1 MIGARSS
8 RFSKALGRYVA
19 DDLTS
24 TAYSGLSPFRCPADW
39 PPSQCHRSIV
49 LENRSCLS
57 ALGRVQSPSGTPYNV
72 PVLGGSRGLKLM
84 AGILRGGTCGGS
96 RSSGSQDTRTY
107 VPPTFAEATDVSE
120 EIRER
125 RADVGRSIAL
135 RVLAAVLIFSAIGIG
150 LFPKVLQYQ
159 SAQKLASTSAR
170 SEQSVAGWPYPQADE
185 AFAAAGAYNKR
196 LAESGQPVIGEAEDP
211 LAELYNNNQSD
222 SSDGSGSSSTGAG
235 ATGDGNKDSASS
247 KDAEYQRLL
256 DTGDGVMGSIRIP
269 KISVDLPIYHGT
281 SEQTLASG
289 AGHLYGSSLPV
300 GGKDTH
306 AVITGHRGLVE
317 ASMFTRLDEMRVGDY
332 FYIDV
337 MGHTLGYMVDRIT
350 EIEPNDTSQLKITSG
365 EDRVTLMTCTP
376 YGVNTHRL
384 LVSALRSA
392 IPEEIPAEDD
402 AAKDV
407 RVIAGVVSAATLLVG
422 LLLVWLLR
430 CPWYVRRHAA
440 WWPKRN

>member
-1 MIGARSS
+1 M
-8 RFSKALGRYVA
+8 
-19 DDLTS
+19 
-24 TAYSGLSPFRCPADW
+24 
-39 PPSQCHRSIV
+39 Q
-49 LENRSCLS
+49 
-57 ALGRVQSPSGTPYNV
+57 YNV
-72 PVLGGSRGLKLM
+72 PYGWQFKGARLM
-84 AGILRGGTCGGS
+84 AVFPHGSARGGS
-96 RSSGSQDTRTY
+96 RSDGPQQIKDLRADDFYGDSHDGNDGSRGSHDTTRNTRTY
-107 VPPTFAEATDVSE
+107 TFPTFAEATDASE
-120 EIRER
+120 AMRER
-125 RADVGRSIAL
+125 RADRNKSIAM
-135 RVLAAVLIFSAIGIG
+135 RVLAAVLILTALGIG
-150 LFPKVLQYQ
+150 MFPRVLQYR
-159 SAQKLASTSAR
+159 SARELASTSAR

-196 LAESGQPVIGEAEDP
+196 LAKSGQPVIGEAKDP
-211 LAELYNNNQSD
+211 LAELYDDPQNAANNASA
-222 SSDGSGSSSTGAG
+222 DGSDNSG
-235 ATGDGNKDSASS
+235 DSASA
-247 KDAEYQRLL
+247 KDKEYQSLL
-256 DTGDGVMGSIRIP
+256 DSGDGVMGAIRIP
-269 KISVDLPIYHGT
+269 KISVNLPVYHGT

-337 MGHTLGYMVDRIT
+337 MGHTLGYKVDRIT
-350 EIEPNDTSQLKITSG
+350 EINPDDTSKLKIVPG

-430 CPWYVRRHAA
+430 CPWHVRRHAA

>member
-1 MIGARSS
+1 M
-8 RFSKALGRYVA
+8 
-19 DDLTS
+19 
-24 TAYSGLSPFRCPADW
+24 
-39 PPSQCHRSIV
+39 Q
-49 LENRSCLS
+49 
-57 ALGRVQSPSGTPYNV
+57 YNV
-72 PVLGGSRGLKLM
+72 PYGWQFKGARLM
-84 AGILRGGTCGGS
+84 AVFPHGSARGGS
-96 RSSGSQDTRTY
+96 RSDGPQQIKDLRVDDFYGDSHDGNDGSRGSHDTTRNTRTY
-107 VPPTFAEATDVSE
+107 TLPTFAEATDASE
-120 EIRER
+120 AMRER
-125 RADVGRSIAL
+125 RADRNKSIAM
-135 RVLAAVLIFSAIGIG
+135 RVLAAVLILTALGIG
-150 LFPKVLQYQ
+150 MFPRVLQYR
-159 SAQKLASTSAR
+159 SARELASTSAR
-170 SEQSVAGWPYPQADE
+170 SEKRVAGWPYPQADE
-185 AFAAAGAYNKR
+185 AFAAAREYNKR
-196 LAESGQPVIGEAEDP
+196 LAKSGQPVIGEAKDP
-211 LAELYNNNQSD
+211 LAELYDDPQNAANNASA
-222 SSDGSGSSSTGAG
+222 DGSDNSG
-235 ATGDGNKDSASS
+235 DSASA
-247 KDAEYQRLL
+247 KDKEYQSLL
-256 DTGDGVMGSIRIP
+256 DSGDGVMGAIRIP
-269 KISVDLPIYHGT
+269 KISVNLPVYHGT

-350 EIEPNDTSQLKITSG
+350 EIDPNDTSQLKITSG

-430 CPWYVRRHAA
+430 CPWHVRRHAA

>member
-1 MIGARSS
+1 MAVFPHGSAR
-8 RFSKALGRYVA
+8 
-19 DDLTS
+19 
-24 TAYSGLSPFRCPADW
+24 
-39 PPSQCHRSIV
+39 
-49 LENRSCLS
+49 
-57 ALGRVQSPSGTPYNV
+57 
-72 PVLGGSRGLKLM
+72 
-84 AGILRGGTCGGS
+84 GGS
-96 RSSGSQDTRTY
+96 RSDGPQQIKDLRADDFYGDSRDGNDGSRGSHDTTRNTRTY
-107 VPPTFAEATDVSE
+107 TLPTFAEATDASE
-120 EIRER
+120 AMRER
-125 RADVGRSIAL
+125 RADRNKSIAM
-135 RVLAAVLIFSAIGIG
+135 RVLAAVLILTALGIG
-150 LFPKVLQYQ
+150 MFPRVLQYC
-159 SAQKLASTSAR
+159 SARELASTSAR
-170 SEQSVAGWPYPQADE
+170 SEKRVAGWPYPQADE
-185 AFAAAGAYNKR
+185 AFAAAREYNKR
-196 LAESGQPVIGEAEDP
+196 LAKSGQPVIGEAKDP
-211 LAELYNNNQSD
+211 LAELYDDPQNAANNASA
-222 SSDGSGSSSTGAG
+222 DGSDNSG
-235 ATGDGNKDSASS
+235 DSASA
-247 KDAEYQRLL
+247 KDKEYQSLL
-256 DTGDGVMGSIRIP
+256 DSGDGVMGAIRIP
-269 KISVDLPIYHGT
+269 KISVNLPVYHGT

-337 MGHTLGYMVDRIT
+337 MGHTLGYKVDRIT
-350 EIEPNDTSQLKITSG
+350 EINPDDTSKLKIVPG

-430 CPWYVRRHAA
+430 CPWHVRRHAA